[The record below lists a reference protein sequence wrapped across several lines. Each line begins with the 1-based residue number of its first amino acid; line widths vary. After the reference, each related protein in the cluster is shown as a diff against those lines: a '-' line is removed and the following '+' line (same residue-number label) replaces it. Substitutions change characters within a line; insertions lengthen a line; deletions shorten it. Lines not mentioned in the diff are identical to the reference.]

1 MPIPAMLS
9 LEQMESSII
18 VMDAAEPKKN
28 YETKDQ
34 KKNRDGVPGWTL
46 PVVLRESI
54 LVVHAFSVT
63 IWSASMPVCAAN
75 DVVRLV
81 GGQVGSFATANGKS
95 SALFVQATGVE
106 VIGKFD
112 ETTGDIKWSG
122 YEAA

>member
-63 IWSASMPVCAAN
+63 IWSASMPVCAAKAAWMRG
-75 DVVRLV
+75 D
-81 GGQVGSFATANGKS
+81 SEC
-95 SALFVQATGVE
+95 ATGWPN
-106 VIGKFD
+106 
-112 ETTGDIKWSG
+112 T
-122 YEAA
+122 A